1 MADVRLLP
9 GPIIDE
15 WDWQLHGACRG
26 MDSSFFFHP
35 DGERGPRREHRASE
49 AKKVCAAC
57 PVIEPCRRHALATR
71 EPYGVWGGL
80 TEDERRLALRGGRDV
95 HGVHSVR
102 EPEGAVVYEAH

>member
-15 WDWQLHGACRG
+15 WDWQLHGSCRG

-35 DGERGPRREHRASE
+35 DGERGPRREQRASQ
-49 AKKVCAAC
+49 AKRVCMSC
-57 PVIEPCRRHALATR
+57 PVLEPCRRHALATR

-80 TEDERRLALRGGRDV
+80 TEDERRSALRRPG
-95 HGVHSVR
+95 HGSPAG
-102 EPEGAVVYEAH
+102 EVVLEA